1 MTGPCVRGDGDREE
15 PGMAFEGWPAEALE
29 FYEGLQAD
37 NSRTYWTRHKPVY
50 DQQVLGP
57 MADLVAELAPE
68 FGDAKIFRPY
78 RDVRFSKDKSLS
90 PSVVTRTRAGAPPAS
105 MARSTAAGTFRSD
118 ASRRRISVTASGLPE
133 AVRPAAR

>member
-1 MTGPCVRGDGDREE
+1 
-15 PGMAFEGWPAEALE
+15 MAFEGWPAEALE
-29 FYEGLQAD
+29 FYEGLEAD

-68 FGDAKIFRPY
+68 FGDANQ
-78 RDVRFSKDKSLS
+78 S

-105 MARSTAAGTFRSD
+105 MARSTAAGTFRSE